1 MSKGKRRA
9 GWSLLLLVILF
20 TACVDDAT
28 EQSAEELALH
38 IIDLLRAGEYQTVYE
53 EYFTND
59 LRASLAQEELEKEWE
74 QLIETGGEF
83 VEVQSLQLKKH
94 GENLEIIEGEVVYTD
109 AAADI
114 RMIFNENRHLSGL
127 NLSDVVADANLP
139 ASIIEEEII
148 IGEGTDYELGGT
160 LTLPKGNQKNLPAV
174 VLVQGSGPSDRD
186 ETVFAYKPFRDIA
199 WGLAE
204 QGIAV
209 IRYDKRTFTHA
220 EKMVQAS
227 LKLTVFEETIEDA
240 ILAAELVKKD
250 ERIDDSNVFLIGH
263 SLGGMLAPRMDAQ
276 GGDYR
281 GMIILAGSPRS
292 LWEIVYDQ
300 NKAVL
305 KRSKMDEEEKE
316 KQEQLIEEEY
326 EKAKQL
332 QNLSDKETQE
342 MTVFGVN
349 GYYLKEMDQY
359 DAAAILLKHDK
370 PVLLLQGE
378 DDFQVYHEK
387 DFALWKT
394 LLKGRENTA
403 FVSYPNLNH
412 FFVDYDGPN
421 KGTVAEYETANE
433 VDNQVIKDIG
443 VWILEN
449 KEEK

>member
-227 LKLTVFEETIEDA
+227 LKLTVFEETVEDA

-281 GMIILAGSPRS
+281 GMIILAGSPRP

-305 KRSKMDEEEKE
+305 KSSKMDEKE

-394 LLKGRENTA
+394 LLKGREKTA